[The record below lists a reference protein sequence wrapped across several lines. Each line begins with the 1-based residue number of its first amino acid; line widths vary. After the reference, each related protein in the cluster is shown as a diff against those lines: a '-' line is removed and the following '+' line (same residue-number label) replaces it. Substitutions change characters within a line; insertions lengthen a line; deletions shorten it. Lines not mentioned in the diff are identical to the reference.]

1 MLFFLQQQVFITYKR
16 NYLTIISDNL
26 SQMGFISSKPSVS
39 GFLGVCV
46 CLTATN
52 GRQMWR

>member
-26 SQMGFISSKPSVS
+26 SQMGFISYKIV
-39 GFLGVCV
+39 L
-46 CLTATN
+46 LTHLAT
-52 GRQMWR
+52 GKEVLTKVQLD